1 MRVAKIVRNRGK
13 RVLEMRK
20 ILLLAGAF
28 VAAAVSTAVAQTPSP
43 TDKQFGDWEVAC
55 RQLKDDAP
63 QRCVLFQ
70 NIILCQSGKRVLS
83 VSIARPD

>member
-1 MRVAKIVRNRGK
+1 
-13 RVLEMRK
+13 MRK

-43 TDKQFGDWEVAC
+43 TDKQFGDRAVAC

-70 NIILCQSGKRVLS
+70 NIILCQSSKRVLS